1 MAQREVDGAPGE
13 VSGLK
18 PLLERLDLAG
28 TVVTADALQTHSEAA
43 DFLVTVKQAHYLFT
57 IKANQPTLLD
67 RCKRLAWNNVPVL
80 DRTRDQA
87 HGRVAIRTLK
97 AVSVRGLGGFPHAA
111 QVLQVTRKVRDLG
124 TRSWRTTVIYAVT
137 SLAHTQA
144 SPARLADLLRGH
156 WAIEAL
162 HHIRDTTFAED
173 AAQLR
178 TGAAPNVMATLRNL
192 VIGTLSR
199 AGPVNLAAA
208 LRFHSR
214 NPTDRSPPSGS
225 ASDETDIMEQRRSP
239 GGCCHPAALAR
250 LRSTG
255 VSVGRAGRPGPGC
268 SSPARGGRTALQQL
282 LEVLVAPGRP
292 LRRHAADAVGHQPA
306 EPPPLKVEGG
316 REPRPCAAVQ
326 RLDRDRPDRPQRPAD
341 ARSGKPAGR
350 AELGDLLRGLVLH
363 TAELAGGREPGAH
376 AERAA
381 SVELQAH
388 DVLLPLAEPHQVGGV
403 GKDVLGRAV
412 DLDGVH
418 DWRHDPSSS
427 LWHVLSHRLWQVRHC
442 DDGPRRGHVTATDAD
457 GAG

>member
-1 MAQREVDGAPGE
+1 VLAQREVDGAPGE
-13 VSGLK
+13 VPGLK
-18 PLLERLDLAG
+18 PPLERLDLAG
-28 TVVTADALQTHSEAA
+28 TVVTADALQTHAEAA
-43 DFLVTVKQAHYLFT
+43 DFLVTVKQGHYLFT
-57 IKANQPTLLD
+57 IKANQPTLPG
-67 RCKRLAWNNVPVL
+67 RCKRLAWHNVPVL

-137 SLAHTQA
+137 SLAHAQA
-144 SPARLADLLRGH
+144 SPARLADDLRGR
-156 WAIEAL
+156 WAIENGL
-162 HHIRDTTFAED
+162 HYVRDVTFGED
-173 AAQLR
+173 ASQVP
-178 TGAAPNVMATLRNL
+178 TGTGPHVMTCLRNL

-199 AGPVNLAAA
+199 AG
-208 LRFHSR
+208 
-214 NPTDRSPPSGS
+214 
-225 ASDETDIMEQRRSP
+225 
-239 GGCCHPAALAR
+239 
-250 LRSTG
+250 
-255 VSVGRAGRPGPGC
+255 RPGPGR

-292 LRRHAADAVGHQPA
+292 LCRHAADAVGHQPA

-316 REPRPCAAVQ
+316 GEPRPCAAVQ

-341 ARSGKPAGR
+341 ARSGEPAGR
-350 AELGDLLRGLVLH
+350 AELGDFLGGLVLH

-412 DLDGVH
+412 DLDGEH
-418 DWRHDPSSS
+418 GWRHDPSSF
-427 LWHVLSHRLWQVRHC
+427 LWLVLSHRLWQVRHC
-442 DDGPRRGHVTATDAD
+442 DDGPRRPDVT
-457 GAG
+457 GEEP